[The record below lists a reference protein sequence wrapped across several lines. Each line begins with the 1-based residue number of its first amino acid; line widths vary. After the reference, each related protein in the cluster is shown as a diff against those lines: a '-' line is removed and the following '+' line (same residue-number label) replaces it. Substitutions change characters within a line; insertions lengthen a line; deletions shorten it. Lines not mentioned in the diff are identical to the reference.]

1 MPGTSVPPSTGQWTS
16 TAALAAFRALGAG
29 GIKPCVS
36 AHVGD
41 QFGPLNQNLLQRAFG
56 GSAASMVMGALAAR
70 KASAEDLKEIRK
82 LLDEYEK
89 GNK

>member
-1 MPGTSVPPSTGQWTS
+1 
-16 TAALAAFRALGAG
+16 
-29 GIKPCVS
+29 
-36 AHVGD
+36 
-41 QFGPLNQNLLQRAFG
+41 
-56 GSAASMVMGALAAR
+56 MVMGALAAR

>member
-1 MPGTSVPPSTGQWTS
+1 VLKFMQIMSEKGLVRRDERARAHIYRASRPQEWTQ
-16 TAALAAFRALGAG
+16 RQIAG
-29 GIKPCVS
+29 
-36 AHVGD
+36 D
-41 QFGPLNQNLLQRAFG
+41 LLQRAFG